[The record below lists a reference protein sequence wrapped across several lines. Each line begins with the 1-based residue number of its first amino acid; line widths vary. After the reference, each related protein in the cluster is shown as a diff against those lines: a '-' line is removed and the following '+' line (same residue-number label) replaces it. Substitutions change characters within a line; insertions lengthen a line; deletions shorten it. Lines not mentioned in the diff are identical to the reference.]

1 MTNKYKKELEEL
13 KRRVYNEKSLAELK
27 RIGKLKK
34 GLLNVDQYK
43 KANKKDL
50 VERLVK
56 GSQLSDESKKVLLE
70 IAQTKDLKVNASMSK
85 EVILQKITNPKL
97 TDLNENRLRKIA
109 EKKGVPLRTQLTNRA
124 IIQRLENPTDYY
136 TVESLKRLARSN
148 NIDVRRNIS
157 KPELINI
164 LGERNL
170 ITTTPITAQE
180 SNLGVLSSK
189 VPIDLIRKAK
199 KKAQSAK
206 EALEI
211 FKEYIKNLKGY
222 NISANRLKKLSK
234 QLERKEKKATEEKD
248 RIFTP
253 IIEASAFKNYTNQ
266 YVMYNTKANYEPIEF
281 LEYAKPAI
289 LNIFN
294 SNRNI
299 KTILY
304 LHCLM
309 QNIQSII
316 PVEFAF
322 HSKDLKLVLEGTD
335 ISELYNEMADEI
347 EEEIQKVE
355 NSEGSGYTFVKVIKL
370 VLHTTKWEPIYGS
383 SYIPL
388 DPYLAN
394 KKAIINMKN
403 EDDKCFM
410 WCVLRA
416 LYPKDK
422 NAERIDK
429 DLKSKQDNINMKGIC
444 YPVSLKAIDHF
455 EHLNPNISISVL
467 GYNKEDRVFP
477 LRISKYTGCDYDIV
491 LLLLKEAEKGE
502 SGEIKEKTH
511 YTLVKNKS
519 ALIAS
524 QINSHEH
531 KRHLCLNCFN
541 SFNSPETLEKHKE
554 YCYENE
560 SIKTNMP
567 SPNTYLRFKNFLY
580 SEKAP
585 FAVYAD
591 FESLIK
597 PLDNCDPDPNKSYTK
612 KYQKHE
618 PISFSYYIAV
628 NGVFKP
634 VLRKYTKT
642 KPEDADAMDVF
653 IKWLEEDVKAI
664 ANIEEKEMIFTEE
677 DRKHFNNASDCWICG
692 EELGNDRVRDHC
704 HFTGRYRGPAHNRC
718 NLKYRKP
725 KNISVFFHNLSGYDS
740 HLFIKKLGT
749 PNKNENI
756 DCIPN
761 NEEKYISF
769 SKTIVTG
776 QYTNKKG
783 EIKDKTFKI
792 VFKDSLK
799 FMSSSLGA
807 LVNNLP
813 KDAFKNLLKYFT
825 PKQAEI
831 LKQKGFYPYEYM
843 DSEEKFNDTKLP
855 PREAFYSKLSG
866 KGITEKDY
874 KHAGDVWNSF
884 KMKTFLEYHELYNI
898 TDVLLLADVFENFRD
913 LCLKIY
919 GLDPVYYFTA
929 PGLAWDA
936 CLKITSIDLE
946 LLSDPNMLLMFEKG
960 IRGGI
965 SIISN
970 RYGKANNKYL
980 RKGYNKNL
988 PSKYLMYLDA
998 NNLYGCAMSEKLPTH
1013 GFKWLSGGEMKKL
1026 FNNRVIQVW
1035 EKIPCILEV
1044 DLEYPENLHDLHND
1058 YPFCPEK
1065 VKCKNG
1071 VEKLIPNLNDKTKY
1085 IIHYKNLIQCLRAGM
1100 KLKKIHRGIKFVE
1113 SEWMKPYIDKNTNL
1127 RAKAKNNF
1135 EKDFFKLMN
1144 NSVFGKTMENI
1155 RNRVDVK
1162 LVNTKEKLR
1171 KLVAKPNF
1179 KGRKIF
1185 NENLVSVHMK
1195 KTSLT
1200 MNKPIYLGMCILDL
1214 SKIIMFDFHYNYIKS
1229 KYVDKAKLLFTDTDS
1244 LMYEIETEDFYKD
1257 IAGDVKNKFDTSD
1270 YPENHPSGIPTGEN
1284 KKVLG
1289 MMKDEAAGKIIKEFV
1304 GLRSKLYSFVMDD
1317 GGEIKKCKG
1326 IKKQVVESSIRHEHY
1341 KTCLTT
1347 GKELLRKQNILRSYE
1362 HEVYTEEVNK
1372 VALSALD
1379 DKRYIL
1385 SDGMDT
1391 LALGHYKI
1399 QQGDYRRETDSK
1411 NLSQFPPPLNSLN
1424 DARQDDRRI
1433 K

>member
-85 EVILQKITNPKL
+85 EVILQKITSPKL

-109 EKKGVPLRTQLTNRA
+109 EKKGIPLRTQLTNRA

-136 TVESLKRLARSN
+136 TVESLKRLARNN

-253 IIEASAFKNYTNQ
+253 ILEASAFKNYTNQ

-281 LEYAKPAI
+281 LAYAKPAI
-289 LNIFN
+289 LNIFK
-294 SNRNI
+294 SNQNI
-299 KTILY
+299 KTMLY

-309 QNIQSII
+309 QNIQSTT

-370 VLHTTKWEPIYGS
+370 VLHVTKWQPLYGS
-383 SYIPL
+383 SYMPL

-422 NAERIDK
+422 NSERIDK
-429 DLKSKQDNINMKGIC
+429 DLKSKQDIINMKGIC
-444 YPVSLKAIDHF
+444 YPVSLNGIKRF
-455 EHLNPNISISVL
+455 EELNPNISISVL
-467 GYNKEDRVFP
+467 GYNKEERGVYP
-477 LRISKYTGCDYDIV
+477 LQISKYKGCEYDIV
-491 LLLLKEAEKGE
+491 LLLLKEAVTGE
-502 SGEIKEKTH
+502 NGEIKEKTH
-511 YTLVKNKS
+511 YTLVKNTS

-524 QINSHEH
+524 QKNNHKG
-531 KRHLCLNCFN
+531 KRHACLNCFN
-541 SFNSPETLEKHKE
+541 SFNTLESLNKHKE

-567 SPNTYLRFKNFLY
+567 PQNTYLRFKNFLY

-618 PISFSYYIAV
+618 PISFSYYITF
-628 NGVFKP
+628 NGVFFKP
-634 VLRKYTKT
+634 ILRKYTKT
-642 KPEDADAMDVF
+642 KPEDADAMDIF
-653 IKWLEEDVKAI
+653 IKWLEEDVKDI
-664 ANIEEKEMIFTEE
+664 ANIEPKEMIFTEE
-677 DRKHFNNASDCWICG
+677 DTKHFNNASDCWICG

-704 HFTGRYRGPAHNRC
+704 HFTGRYRGPAHNKC

-783 EIKDKTFKI
+783 KVKDKTFKI

-813 KDAFKNLLKYFT
+813 AFKNLLNYFT
-825 PKQAEI
+825 PKQTEL

-874 KHAGDVWNSF
+874 EHAGNVWNSF
-884 KMKTFLEYHELYNI
+884 KMKTFKEYHELYNI

-936 CLKITSIDLE
+936 CLKMTSVKLE
-946 LLSDPNMLLMFEKG
+946 LLSDSNMLLMFEEG

-970 RYGKANNKYL
+970 RYGEANNKYM
-980 RKGYNKNL
+980 RKGFNKNK

-1013 GFKWLSGGEMKKL
+1013 GFKWLLDREIGKL
-1026 FNNRVIQVW
+1026 FNNQVLQVW

-1085 IIHYKNLIQCLRAGM
+1085 VIHYKNLIQCLRAGM
-1100 KLKKIHRGIKFVE
+1100 KLKKIHSGIKFVE

-1127 RAKAKNNF
+1127 RAMTKNNF
-1135 EKDFFKLMN
+1135 EKDFYKLMN
-1144 NSVFGKTMENI
+1144 NSVFGKTMENL
-1155 RNRVDVK
+1155 RNRVDVR

-1179 KGRKIF
+1179 KSRKIF

-1195 KTSLT
+1195 KTSLL

-1214 SKIIMFDFHYNYIKS
+1214 SKIIMYDFHYNYIKS
-1229 KYVDKAKLLFTDTDS
+1229 KYADKAKLLFTDTDS
-1244 LMYEIETEDFYKD
+1244 LMYEIQTEDFYKD
-1257 IAGDVKNKFDTSD
+1257 ISGDVKDRFDTSD

-1289 MMKDEAAGKIIKEFV
+1289 MMKDEVAGKIIKEFV

-1317 GGEIKKCKG
+1317 GGETKKCKG

-1347 GKELLRKQNILRSYE
+1347 GKELLRKQNILRSYD

-1379 DKRYIL
+1379 DKRHIL

-1399 QQGDYRRETDSK
+1399 V
-1411 NLSQFPPPLNSLN
+1411 
-1424 DARQDDRRI
+1424 
-1433 K
+1433 

>member
-1 MTNKYKKELEEL
+1 MTDKYKKKIEEHNR
-13 KRRVYNEKSLAELK
+13 KVYNQKSLAELK

-56 GSQLSDESKKVLLE
+56 GRQLSDESKKVLLE

-199 KKAQSAK
+199 KKTRTAK

-234 QLERKEKKATEEKD
+234 QLERKEKKAKEERD
-248 RIFTP
+248 RIFTL
-253 IIEASAFKNYTNQ
+253 IKEKSAFKNYTYQ
-266 YVMYNTKANYEPIEF
+266 YVMRNNTQVNYEPKEF

-289 LNIFN
+289 LNIFK

-299 KTILY
+299 KTMLY
-304 LHCLM
+304 LHCYMTRLEGDF
-309 QNIQSII
+309 I

-322 HSKDLKLVLEGTD
+322 HSCGLKLVLEGTD
-335 ISELYNEMADEI
+335 TSELYNEMVDEI
-347 EEEIQKVE
+347 EEEFQKV
-355 NSEGSGYTFVKVIKL
+355 NNREGSGWTFLVVIKL
-370 VLHTTKWEPIYGS
+370 VLHVTKWEPIYGS
-383 SYIPL
+383 SYMPL
-388 DPYLAN
+388 DPYLEN

-429 DLKSKQDNINMKGIC
+429 DLKSKQDIINMKDIH

-502 SGEIKEKTH
+502 NGEIKEKTH
-511 YTLVKNKS
+511 YTLVKNTS
-519 ALIAS
+519 SLISS
-524 QINSHEH
+524 QINNHEH

-541 SFNSPETLEKHKE
+541 SFNTSESLNKHKE
-554 YCYENE
+554 YCYENK
-560 SIKTNMP
+560 SVKIKMP
-567 SPNTYLRFKNFLY
+567 PKNTYLRFKNFLY

-628 NGVFKP
+628 NGDFFKP

-642 KPEDADAMDVF
+642 KPEDADAMDIF
-653 IKWLEEDVKAI
+653 IKWLEEDVKDI
-664 ANIEEKEMIFTEE
+664 ANIEPKEMIFTEE
-677 DRKHFNNASDCWICG
+677 DTKHFNNASDCWICG

-704 HFTGRYRGPAHNRC
+704 HFTGRYRGAAHNKC

-756 DCIPN
+756 KCIPN

-769 SKTIVTG
+769 TKTIITG

-783 EIKDKTFKI
+783 EIKDKTFDI

-799 FMSSSLGA
+799 FMSSSLGV

-813 KDAFKNLLKYFT
+813 AFKILLKYFT

-855 PREAFYSKLSG
+855 PREVFYSKLSG

-884 KMKTFLEYHELYNI
+884 KMKTFKEYHELYNI

-936 CLKITSIDLE
+936 CLKITDIDLE

-970 RYGKANNKYL
+970 RYGEANNKYM
-980 RKGYNKNL
+980 RKGFNKNK
-988 PSKYLMYLDA
+988 PSKYLMYLDV
-998 NNLYGCAMSEKLPTH
+998 NNLYGCGMSEKLPTH
-1013 GFKWLSGGEMKKL
+1013 GFKWLSCGEMKKL
-1026 FNNRVIQVW
+1026 FNNQVLQVW

-1058 YPFCPEK
+1058 YPFCPER
-1065 VKCKNG
+1065 VECKNG
-1071 VEKLIPNLNDKTKY
+1071 VEKLIPNLRDKKKY

-1100 KLKKIHRGIKFVE
+1100 KLKKIYRGIKFVE

-1127 RAKAKNNF
+1127 RAMAKNNF
-1135 EKDFFKLMN
+1135 DKDFFKLMN
-1144 NSVFGKTMENI
+1144 NSVFGKTMENL

-1171 KLVAKPNF
+1171 KLVAKPNL
-1179 KGRKIF
+1179 RSPPKIF
-1185 NENLVSVHMK
+1185 SENLVSVHMR
-1195 KTSLT
+1195 KTSLL
-1200 MNKPIYLGMCILDL
+1200 MNKPVYLGMCILDL
-1214 SKIIMFDFHYNYIKS
+1214 SKIIMYDFHYNYIKS
-1229 KYVDKAKLLFTDTDS
+1229 KYADKAKLLFTDTDS

-1257 IAGDVKNKFDTSD
+1257 ISGDVKDRFDTSD

-1289 MMKDEAAGKIIKEFV
+1289 MMKDETAGKIIKEFV

-1317 GGEIKKCKG
+1317 GGETKKCKG
-1326 IKKQVVESSIRHEHY
+1326 IKKQVVERSIRHEHY

-1347 GKELLRKQNILRSYE
+1347 GKELLRKQNILRSYN

-1379 DKRYIL
+1379 DKRHIL

-1399 QQGDYRRETDSK
+1399 KD
-1411 NLSQFPPPLNSLN
+1411 N
-1424 DARQDDRRI
+1424 
-1433 K
+1433 

>member
-1 MTNKYKKELEEL
+1 MTNKYKKEIEEHN
-13 KRRVYNEKSLAELK
+13 RRIYSSKSLAKLK
-27 RIGKLKK
+27 IIGKKK

-43 KANKKDL
+43 KTNKKAL

-56 GSQLSDESKKVLLE
+56 GRQLKDERKEVLLG
-70 IAQTKDLKVNASMSK
+70 IAQNEDLKVNASMSK
-85 EVILQKITNPKL
+85 EDILKKISSPKL
-97 TDLNENRLRKIA
+97 TDLNEKRLRKLA
-109 EKKGVPLRTQLTNRA
+109 EKKGIPLRSQMTNRE
-124 IIQRLENPTDYY
+124 IIQRLENPTNYY

-180 SNLGVLSSK
+180 SNLGVMVSN
-189 VPIDLIRKAK
+189 VPKELIRKAK
-199 KKAQSAK
+199 KKAESAR
-206 EALEI
+206 EALEN
-211 FKEYIKNLKGY
+211 FKEYIKNLKSY
-222 NISANRLKKLSK
+222 NISADRLKKITK
-234 QLERKEKKATEEKD
+234 QLERKEKKAKEEHE

-253 IIEASAFKNYTNQ
+253 TREASAFRNYTNQ
-266 YVMYNTKANYEPIEF
+266 YVMYNTVKGYPALEF
-281 LEYAKPAI
+281 LSDARPAI
-289 LNIFN
+289 INIFN

-304 LHCLM
+304 LHCFMVKTDLM
-309 QNIQSII
+309 TGRII
-316 PVEFAF
+316 TKEFAF
-322 HSKDLKLVLEGTD
+322 HSKDLKLVLEETD
-335 ISELYNEMADEI
+335 ESELYNEMVEEI
-347 EEEIQKVE
+347 EEEIQKVQ
-355 NSEGSGYTFVKVIKL
+355 NAEGSGWMFLNVKKL
-370 VLHTTKWEPIYGS
+370 VLHTTRWDPRNAG
-383 SYIPL
+383 SYIELPEVL
-388 DPYLAN
+388 KN
-394 KKAIINMKN
+394 KHAIINKKN
-403 EDDKCFM
+403 QDEECFK

-416 LYPKDK
+416 LNPK
-422 NAERIDK
+422 NNHPERIDS
-429 DLKSKQDNINMKGIC
+429 DLKSKQDSINMDGIR
-444 YPVSLKAIDHF
+444 YPVNFRAIDRF

-467 GYNKEDRVFP
+467 GYNKEERVYP
-477 LRISKYTGCDYDIV
+477 LKISKCTKHTKRKHDIV
-491 LLLLKEAEKGE
+491 LLLIKDGEK
-502 SGEIKEKTH
+502 SD
-511 YTLVKNKS
+511 YCLVKNIS
-519 ALIAS
+519 ALLSS
-524 QINSHEH
+524 QINSNDH
-531 KRHLCLNCFN
+531 KRYFCLNCFN
-541 SFNSPETLEKHKE
+541 SFKYEDKLKEHKD

-560 SIKTNMP
+560 SVKILMP
-567 SPNTYLRFKNFLY
+567 QQGTYLRFKNFLH

-585 FAVYAD
+585 FVVYAD

-597 PLDNCDPDPNKSYTK
+597 PMDNCSPDPNKSYTK
-612 KYQKHE
+612 KYQKHK
-618 PISFSYYIAV
+618 PISFSYYISSSID
-628 NGVFKP
+628 GVFKP
-634 VLRKYTKT
+634 ILRKYTKT
-642 KPEDADAMDVF
+642 KEEDMDAMDVF
-653 IKWLEEDVKAI
+653 IKWLEEDVKII
-664 ANIEEKEMIFTEE
+664 ANIEEKEMIFNEE
-677 DRKHFNNASDCWICG
+677 DKKQFNKASDCWICG
-692 EELGNDRVRDHC
+692 EYLGNDRVRDHC
-704 HFTGRYRGPAHNRC
+704 HFTGRYRGPAHKGC

-725 KNISVFFHNLSGYDS
+725 KSISVFFHNLSGYDS
-740 HLFIKKLGT
+740 HLFIKKLGS
-749 PNKNENI
+749 PNKKENI

-783 EIKDKTFKI
+783 EVKDKTFKI

-843 DSEEKFNDTKLP
+843 NSEEKFNDTKLP

-866 KGITEKDY
+866 RGITEKDY
-874 KHAGDVWNSF
+874 KHAWNVWNSF
-884 KMKTFLEYHELYNI
+884 KMKTFKEYHELYNE

-936 CLKITSIDLE
+936 CLKITDIDLE
-946 LLSDPNMLLMFEKG
+946 LLSENNMLLMFEKG

-970 RYGKANNKYL
+970 RYGEANNKYMG
-980 RKGYNKNL
+980 KGFNKNK

-1013 GFKWLSGGEMKKL
+1013 GFKWLTGGEM
-1026 FNNRVIQVW
+1026 
-1035 EKIPCILEV
+1035 EKIYENRHNLNKMPCILEV
-1044 DLEYPENLHDLHND
+1044 DLEYPENLHDRHND
-1058 YPFCPEK
+1058 YPLCPEK

-1071 VEKLIPNLNDKTKY
+1071 VEKLIPNLRNKTKHVL
-1085 IIHYKNLIQCLRAGM
+1085 HYKNLIQCLDMG
-1100 KLKKIHRGIKFVE
+1100 LKIKHIHRGIKFVE

-1135 EKDFFKLMN
+1135 EKDFYKLMN

-1162 LVNTKEKLR
+1162 LVNTENKLR

-1179 KGRKIF
+1179 KSCKIF

-1195 KTSLT
+1195 QTSLT
-1200 MNKPIYLGMCILDL
+1200 MVKPVYLGMCILDL
-1214 SKIIMFDFHYNYIKS
+1214 SKTIMFDFHYNYIKS
-1229 KYVDKAKLLFTDTDS
+1229 KYGDKAKLLFSDTDS
-1244 LMYEIETEDFYKD
+1244 LMCEIQTEDFYKD
-1257 IAGDVKNKFDTSD
+1257 ISGDVKDRFDTSD
-1270 YPENHPSGIPTGEN
+1270 YPENHPSEIPTGIN

-1304 GLRSKLYSFVMDD
+1304 GLRAKLYSYKMYE
-1317 GGEIKKCKG
+1317 GGEEIKKCKG
-1326 IKKQVVESSIRHEHY
+1326 IKKQVVESSISHEDY
-1341 KTCLTT
+1341 KT
-1347 GKELLRKQNILRSYE
+1347 GKEQLRKQNILRSYN

-1372 VALSALD
+1372 VALSAMD

-1385 SDGMDT
+1385 KDGIHT
-1391 LALGHYKI
+1391 LAWGHYKI
-1399 QQGDYRRETDSK
+1399 KD
-1411 NLSQFPPPLNSLN
+1411 
-1424 DARQDDRRI
+1424 I
-1433 K
+1433 

>member
-1 MTNKYKKELEEL
+1 MANKLKKEVEEIL
-13 KRRVYNEKSLAELK
+13 RSHYNEKSLTELK
-27 RIGKLKK
+27 RIGKNE
-34 GLLNVDQYK
+34 GLPNIDQYK

-50 VERLVK
+50 LERLVK
-56 GSQLSDESKKVLLE
+56 GRQLKDERKDVLLE
-70 IAQTKDLKVNASMSK
+70 IAQNEDIKVNASMSK
-85 EVILQKITNPKL
+85 NVILQKITNTKL
-97 TDLNENRLRKIA
+97 TDLKENRLRKIA
-109 EKKGVPLRTQLTNRA
+109 ENKGIPLRTQLTNRA

-199 KKAQSAK
+199 KKKAQSAK
-206 EALEI
+206 EALDNLN
-211 FKEYIKNLKGY
+211 EYIWHLKYY
-222 NISANRLKKLSK
+222 NISANRLEKLSK
-234 QLERKEKKATEEKD
+234 QLKRKEKKEKEVRD
-248 RIFTP
+248 KIFTP
-253 IIEASAFKNYTNQ
+253 IKEKSAFKNYTNQ
-266 YVMYNTKANYEPIEF
+266 YVITNVGDYLPHEVLA
-281 LEYAKPAI
+281 YAKPVI
-289 LNIFN
+289 LNIFK

-299 KTILY
+299 KTMLY
-304 LHCLM
+304 LHCIM
-309 QNIQSII
+309 SKDGVYNENDEGYDD
-316 PVEFAF
+316 VKGGTVYTAKFAF
-322 HSKDLKLVLEGTD
+322 HSKNLKLVLEGTD
-335 ISELYNEMADEI
+335 ISELYNEMVDEI
-347 EEEIQKVE
+347 EEQIRKANED
-355 NSEGSGYTFVKVIKL
+355 EGSGWTFVSVISL
-370 VLHTTKWEPIYGS
+370 VLHTTRWEPIYGS

-388 DPYLAN
+388 DPYIAN

-429 DLKSKQDNINMKGIC
+429 DLKSKQDIINMKGIC
-444 YPVSLKAIDHF
+444 YPVSLKDIDHF

-502 SGEIKEKTH
+502 NGEIKEKTH

-524 QINSHEH
+524 QKNNHKG

-541 SFNSPETLEKHKE
+541 SFNTSESLNKHKE
-554 YCYENE
+554 HCYENK
-560 SIKTNMP
+560 SIKINMP
-567 SPNTYLRFKNFLY
+567 PQNTYLRFKNFHH

-597 PLDNCDPDPNKSYTK
+597 PMDNCDPDPNKSYTK

-628 NGVFKP
+628 NGVFFKP

-642 KPEDADAMDVF
+642 KPEDEDAIDVF

-664 ANIEEKEMIFTEE
+664 ANIKPKEMIFMEE
-677 DRKHFNNASDCWICG
+677 DIKHFNNASDCWICG
-692 EELGNDRVRDHC
+692 EKLGNDRVRDHC
-704 HFTGRYRGPAHNRC
+704 HFTGRYRGPAHNSC

-740 HLFIKKLGT
+740 HLFIKKLASSDK
-749 PNKNENI
+749 NKNI

-783 EIKDKTFKI
+783 EIKNKTFKI

-813 KDAFKNLLKYFT
+813 KDAFKNLIKYFA
-825 PKQAEI
+825 PNQAEL

-855 PREAFYSKLSG
+855 PIETFYSRLSG

-884 KMKTFLEYHELYNI
+884 KMKTFKEYHELYNI

-919 GLDPVYYFTA
+919 GLDPVFYFTA

-936 CLKITSIDLE
+936 CLKITNIELE
-946 LLSDPNMLLMFEKG
+946 LLSDLNMLLMFEKG

-970 RYGKANNKYL
+970 RYGEANNKYM
-980 RKGYNKNL
+980 RKGFNENK

-998 NNLYGCAMSEKLPTH
+998 NNLYGCGMSEKLPTH
-1013 GFKWLSGGEMKKL
+1013 GFKWLSCGEMEEL

-1058 YPFCPEK
+1058 YPFCPER

-1085 IIHYKNLIQCLRAGM
+1085 IIHYKNLIQCLRAGI

-1127 RAKAKNNF
+1127 RAMAKNNF

-1144 NSVFGKTMENI
+1144 IWVFGKTMENI

-1171 KLVAKPNF
+1171 KLVAKPNL
-1179 KGRKIF
+1179 RNPPKIF
-1185 NENLVSVHMK
+1185 SENLVSVHMR

-1214 SKIIMFDFHYNYIKS
+1214 SKIIMYDFHYNYIKS
-1229 KYVDKAKLLFTDTDS
+1229 KYADKAKLLFTDTDS

-1257 IAGDVKNKFDTSD
+1257 ISGDVKDRFDTSD

-1289 MMKDEAAGKIIKEFV
+1289 MMKDEVAGKIIKEFV

-1317 GGEIKKCKG
+1317 GGETKKCKG
-1326 IKKQVVESSIRHEHY
+1326 IKKQVVERSIRHEHY

-1347 GKELLRKQNILRSYE
+1347 GKKLLRKQNILRSYE

-1379 DKRYIL
+1379 DKRHIL

-1399 QQGDYRRETDSK
+1399 KD
-1411 NLSQFPPPLNSLN
+1411 N
-1424 DARQDDRRI
+1424 
-1433 K
+1433 